1 MIYIKSLKIKETQ
14 PWSDTRSTHL
24 QALKIEGF
32 ELFNDKRQ
40 KNVLY
45 CYSVLI

>member
-40 KNVLY
+40 KM
-45 CYSVLI
+45 CYTVTPSS

>member
-14 PWSDTRSTHL
+14 AWSDTRSTHL

-40 KNVLY
+40 KM
-45 CYSVLI
+45 CYTVTLS